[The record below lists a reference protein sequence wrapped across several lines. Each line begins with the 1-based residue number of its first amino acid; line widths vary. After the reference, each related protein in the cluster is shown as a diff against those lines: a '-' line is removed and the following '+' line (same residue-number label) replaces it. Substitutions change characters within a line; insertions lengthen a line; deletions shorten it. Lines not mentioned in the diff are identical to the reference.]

1 MVLRMIVKIIV
12 KIKKLLIKPEMFA
25 KTLGVTLG
33 KNCRLIGNVEFGSEP
48 YLVKIGDHVS
58 VTNSMFITHD
68 GGVWV
73 FRDEMPDL
81 DVIKP
86 INVGDNVF
94 IGANCV
100 ILPGVNIGSNVV
112 IGACSLV
119 TQDVPSNSVFGGVPA
134 KKIKELAEYQEK
146 TYREGIQTKQLSRIQ
161 KMNFLKNKFDV

>member
-1 MVLRMIVKIIV
+1 MVLRII
-12 KIKKLLIKPEMFA
+12 KHIKKLLIKPEAFA

-58 VTNSMFITHD
+58 VTNSTFITHD

-119 TQDVPSNSVFGGVPA
+119 TQNVPSNSVFGGVPA

-146 TYREGIQTKQLSRIQ
+146 TYQEGIQTKQLSPIQ
-161 KMNFLKNKFDV
+161 KMNFLKNKFDA

>member
-1 MVLRMIVKIIV
+1 MLLRII
-12 KIKKLLIKPEMFA
+12 KHIKKLLIKPEVFA

-33 KNCRLIGNVEFGSEP
+33 DNCRLIGNVEFGSEP
-48 YLVKIGDHVS
+48 YLVKMGDHVS
-58 VTNSMFITHD
+58 VTNSTFITHD

-119 TQDVPSNSVFGGVPA
+119 TQNVPSNTVFGGVPA
-134 KKIKELAEYQEK
+134 KKIKDLAEYQEK
-146 TYREGIQTKQLSRIQ
+146 TYREGIQTKQLSPIQ